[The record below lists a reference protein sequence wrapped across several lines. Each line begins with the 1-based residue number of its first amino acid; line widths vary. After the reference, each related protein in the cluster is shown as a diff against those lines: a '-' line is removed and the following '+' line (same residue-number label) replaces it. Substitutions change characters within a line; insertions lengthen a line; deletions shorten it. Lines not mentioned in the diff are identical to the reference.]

1 VLTQAPQVVTATGAI
16 IEANQNSY
24 PDLYFALRGGGN
36 NFGIVTRF
44 DLYTYPQGLMWGGS
58 LVYNITQSDAILN
71 AFVDYGKNAPSDP
84 NAALILAYAYTQGQF
99 FVAADL
105 EYALPQANPPI
116 FSEFLSRPYLSNTLA
131 VQSLSNITLEF
142 NASNPSGLR
151 ETYWTA
157 AFKLDLGLVT
167 YIANEF
173 MSEINLI
180 ENVAGLLPA
189 AVLQVI
195 TTDQLS
201 HMTKYGGNAL
211 GISVA
216 DGPLILLDLAFMWE
230 NESDDHA
237 VLTACQ
243 NIVNKSVTKAKASGL
258 DNPFLYMNY
267 ASQFQSVVPSYG
279 AANHAKL
286 VGIANKY
293 DPDGVFQTLQPGY
306 FKLNGAPSQSIP

>member
-1 VLTQAPQVVTATGAI
+1 VCHCHCSRCLNALTKAPQVVTATGAI
-16 IEANQNSY
+16 IEVNHNSY

-71 AFVDYGKNAPSDP
+71 AFVDYGQNAPSDP

-151 ETYWTA
+151 ET
-157 AFKLDLGLVT
+157 
-167 YIANEF
+167 
-173 MSEINLI
+173 
-180 ENVAGLLPA
+180 
-189 AVLQVI
+189 
-195 TTDQLS
+195 
-201 HMTKYGGNAL
+201 
-211 GISVA
+211 
-216 DGPLILLDLAFMWE
+216 
-230 NESDDHA
+230 
-237 VLTACQ
+237 
-243 NIVNKSVTKAKASGL
+243 
-258 DNPFLYMNY
+258 
-267 ASQFQSVVPSYG
+267 
-279 AANHAKL
+279 
-286 VGIANKY
+286 
-293 DPDGVFQTLQPGY
+293 
-306 FKLNGAPSQSIP
+306 